1 MINFFA
7 KSVAATYVWKRY
19 KKIIIS
25 TAALFLGYFLI
36 NAIHHDFLE
45 YQKLSGSGQQ
55 LLLSYILKWLA
66 LGAITALYYYINIH
80 NRIKNGKEPLTKS
93 SKQQANSAKNN
104 KAENQTE
111 NSPDPFANI
120 RKKETLRSRA
130 DIEMDKR
137 K

>member
-1 MINFFA
+1 MF
-7 KSVAATYVWKRY
+7 
-19 KKIIIS
+19 
-25 TAALFLGYFLI
+25 
-36 NAIHHDFLE
+36 E
-45 YQKLSGSGQQ
+45 YTR
-55 LLLSYILKWLA
+55 SYILKWLA

-80 NRIKNGKEPLTKS
+80 NRIKNAKEPLTKS

-111 NSPDPFANI
+111 NSPDPFADI

-137 K
+137 KWA